1 MRIKLPARLCTLV
14 VGLVVVAALGP
25 VARADDIIASATGIT
40 SPTQTITFEE
50 IVLGMN
56 SSVTNQY
63 ASLGVTFSPSVFY
76 SPETNFGNVQGH
88 DIGNFTDTG
97 GGPINPVT
105 MSFSTLQTAA
115 AFSFEADTT
124 PYLFQA
130 LLSGVVVDS
139 FSATVSFGSTNDYY
153 GFSSD
158 VFDSIRITRTGTGGG
173 PFWVADNI
181 KTGAPA
187 VAVPEPTT
195 LFLFG
200 SGLIV
205 LARLTRKRFKPLM
218 VRKPVLSQ

>member
-1 MRIKLPARLCTLV
+1 MKIKLPVRLCTLV
-14 VGLVVVAALGP
+14 VGVAVAVFGP
-25 VARADDIIASATGIT
+25 VGLAHADDIIASSTGIA

-50 IVLGMN
+50 IVLAMN

-76 SPETNFGNVQGH
+76 SPETGFGNVQGH
-88 DIGNFTDTG
+88 DIGNFNGTG

-105 MSFSTLQTAA
+105 MSFSTPQTAA

-130 LLSGVVVDS
+130 LLGGVVVDS
-139 FSATVSFGSTNDYY
+139 FSAIVSFGSTNDYY

-158 VFDSIRITRTGTGGG
+158 VFDSIRITSTGTGGG

-181 KTGAPA
+181 QTGAA
-187 VAVPEPTT
+187 AAAVPEPTT
-195 LFLFG
+195 LFLLG
-200 SGLIV
+200 SGLVV
-205 LARLTRKRFKPLM
+205 LARLRRKRLNH
-218 VRKPVLSQ
+218 